1 MTYLHHMH
9 REWRRFVGEKKMIA
23 ITDRRMRERI
33 ESPEGMEQGTEAAAK
48 RARTD
53 DGGFAASATIV
64 PARANRLQIPKV
76 VAMRWCGKR
85 SMLPR

>member
-33 ESPEGMEQGTEAAAK
+33 ESPEGLEQGTEAAAK
-48 RARTD
+48 RGSRREK
-53 DGGFAASATIV
+53 FF
-64 PARANRLQIPKV
+64 
-76 VAMRWCGKR
+76 
-85 SMLPR
+85 